1 MRTRWRT
8 DCRKPEKR
16 SVPCSETKVPDLYY
30 DGKSAKP
37 VSGNLVPNE
46 TGFSFVAETNSEE
59 NNTFHFSYTQIRS
72 LEKLGNEYRLELADH
87 HELGNDLI
95 FTFFSKEKAD
105 LLQKYRKRKLGTD
118 LKGLLSRFLL
128 LPAFQQILIAG
139 LLAFGIGFLIL
150 NKLDQIYVLVP
161 ESADKALGEMIS
173 KRFET
178 NYPECKNPK
187 LRESVNKIRNTI
199 VSPKTRDKFS
209 IKILRTSDINAFAL
223 PGGRIYVFSGLIEES
238 ESPEE
243 IAAILAHEISHVES
257 RHGIRQ
263 MIRLLGISLVIKL
276 SIGIGFDDIGTLETI
291 TEIVNTLTV
300 LRYSREF
307 EEEADE
313 QAFEILK
320 KSGVGLGGFI
330 DFFEREESKVSK
342 NSSQT
347 KNDKSTRKDEKEWN
361 AEKILDWLSTHPDNQ
376 SRIRK
381 AKEYAKRLPGK
392 QRGIRID
399 SWKSIRESCS

>member
-1 MRTRWRT
+1 M
-8 DCRKPEKR
+8 
-16 SVPCSETKVPDLYY
+16 PDLYY

-37 VSGNLVPNE
+37 VSGNLIPNE
-46 TGFSFVAETNSEE
+46 TGLKFSSETESEE
-59 NNTFHFSYTQIRS
+59 NRTFHFSYTQIHS
-72 LEKLGNEYRLELADH
+72 LEKLGNEYRLELSDN

-105 LLQKYRKRKLGTD
+105 LIQKFRKRGIEKNLN
-118 LKGLLSRFLL
+118 GLLSRFLL
-128 LPAFQQILIAG
+128 LPTLQQILIAG
-139 LLAFGIGFLIL
+139 ILAFGIGFLIL
-150 NKLDQIYVLVP
+150 NKLDQLYIFVP

-173 KRFET
+173 KRFEAS
-178 NYPECKNPK
+178 YSECKNVK
-187 LRESVNKIRNTI
+187 LNENINRIRNTI

-209 IKILRTSDINAFAL
+209 IRILRTSDINAFAL

-243 IAAILAHEISHVES
+243 IAAILAHEIAHVEN

-276 SIGIGFDDIGTLETI
+276 SIGIGFDDIGTLETL
-291 TEIVNTLTV
+291 TEIVNTLTI

-313 QAFEILK
+313 RAFETLK
-320 KSGVGLGGFI
+320 KSGIGLGGFI

-342 NSSQT
+342 NSPQT
-347 KNDKSTRKDEKEWN
+347 QGGQSSKKEEKEWN

-381 AKEYAKRLPGK
+381 AKEYAKKLPN
-392 QRGIRID
+392 QSRGIRID